1 MLRLR
6 GAYFA
11 LATIGVNEA
20 ARAFVSNFSP
30 FGGATGMSLDYSVYG
45 LYGGS
50 MKALWLSFAL
60 VWLIAIIVVVT
71 SYLVKQSRFGLGL
84 MAIREDEDAA
94 MVMGVKTP
102 MTKTWA
108 YALSAFFPGI
118 IGTIYFFKN
127 GNVEPDD
134 AFRLQHVHRDAGDDH
149 AGGQG
154 TVLGAHPR
162 EVSAYERLRGYL
174 LVSPIVQEPAPGD
187 LRGGPAPHH
196 PVRAGGSSGLAAPPL
211 PEAQGGAGMILEVR
225 EVTKRFGGLQA
236 LSNITFELG
245 AGEILGL
252 IGPNGAGKT
261 TLFNAINGVFKP
273 EHGRIVFK
281 DEDITG
287 FPAYEVARR
296 GLART
301 YQVVRPLSDLTV
313 RENVM
318 VGACYGR
325 EKLSLTDAAR
335 VAEDVLA
342 QVGLADKADHPA
354 GSLNVAQKK
363 RLELARALGAQPYL
377 LLLDEVLAGLN
388 PSEIA
393 KMMDTIRQIRDSG
406 ITILMI
412 EHVMQAMMS
421 ISDRILVL
429 DYGVLIAQGLPQ
441 EVVNNPQVIEAY
453 LGDPELTKKLLEG

>member
-1 MLRLR
+1 
-6 GAYFA
+6 
-11 LATIGVNEA
+11 
-20 ARAFVSNFSP
+20 
-30 FGGATGMSLDYSVYG
+30 
-45 LYGGS
+45 
-50 MKALWLSFAL
+50 
-60 VWLIAIIVVVT
+60 
-71 SYLVKQSRFGLGL
+71 
-84 MAIREDEDAA
+84 
-94 MVMGVKTP
+94 
-102 MTKTWA
+102 
-108 YALSAFFPGI
+108 
-118 IGTIYFFKN
+118 
-127 GNVEPDD
+127 
-134 AFRLQHVHRDAGDDH
+134 
-149 AGGQG
+149 
-154 TVLGAHPR
+154 
-162 EVSAYERLRGYL
+162 
-174 LVSPIVQEPAPGD
+174 
-187 LRGGPAPHH
+187 
-196 PVRAGGSSGLAAPPL
+196 
-211 PEAQGGAGMILEVR
+211 MILEVR
-225 EVTKRFGGLQA
+225 DVTKRFGGLQA
-236 LSNITFELG
+236 LTDITFELG

-261 TLFNAINGVFKP
+261 TLFNVINGVFKP
-273 EHGRIVFK
+273 EKGRIIFQ

-287 FPAYEVARR
+287 LPAYEVARR

-325 EKLSLTDAAR
+325 EKLSLAAAAR
-335 VAEDVLA
+335 VADGVLA

-363 RLELARALGAQPYL
+363 RLELARALGAQPYM

-429 DYGVLIAQGLPQ
+429 DYGELIAQGLPQ

-453 LGDPELTKKLLEG
+453 LGDPELTRRLLEE